1 MQNQLIKC
9 CIVALFTSLVSI
21 PSQAQT
27 STAAAISARSAGDDL
42 SGWVHVEVA
51 VMIDTDNTTLS
62 SEIWDASPVLT
73 YPRERRWLTQYD
85 EINALMDEW
94 GSDAV
99 TVAADGSIAVMPMI
113 PPEPPQDLLEEDGI
127 SGGSSE
133 MAPTNELES
142 SDETL
147 NLGDSAPVPREAVV
161 N

>member
-27 STAAAISARSAGDDL
+27 STSARSAGDDL

-73 YPRERRWLTQYD
+73 
-85 EINALMDEW
+85 
-94 GSDAV
+94 
-99 TVAADGSIAVMPMI
+99 
-113 PPEPPQDLLEEDGI
+113 
-127 SGGSSE
+127 
-133 MAPTNELES
+133 
-142 SDETL
+142 
-147 NLGDSAPVPREAVV
+147 
-161 N
+161 